1 MRDEKAWCES
11 VAGELGDEWSQAGA
25 PDGFGPVELCRVEL
39 GLRLLELITPS
50 ADATDA
56 YVLFGGYAFAQRAGL
71 AQQPWQRM
79 ALAAARHLLWQFRRR
94 AWRQALD
101 SYRLVSDRLR
111 AYELPPDG
119 TAGGPRPVVPMVAGR
134 RMDVYDQALTQLPSL
149 VTRALKPAP
158 AGTSSFQERRRI
170 ASVTIPEELVFANPP
185 GHDLAAGRPGGGEPL
200 SVCRAE
206 LCATARWM
214 DEREREVGV
223 QHPGHWEQ
231 RLEGV
236 RFAPRDAAGM
246 DYTEADEV
254 ELAGMVHL
262 AGMVGAGKST
272 FMILVAVWAAR
283 RAIPLRTT
291 LVVGDVA
298 EQLRLCGLFDLLG
311 IAVAPVLGATTRE
324 QHVQRLH
331 RRLSARG
338 LDNLLDHD
346 DPGFDLLSIACP
358 VSGLRGIE
366 GDPLEYRDAPCTRLH
381 PEPQRGAAEPET
393 VVLEQWA
400 PDRSAV
406 APRMSH
412 AQDRLPGRP
421 HGCPLWAE
429 CPRHAAARAQVDALI
444 WVANPASLV
453 QSQVPAHLNEERLRQ
468 LELAC
473 LRSDLIF
480 VDEADSV
487 QMALDRLFTPSGT
500 LVRPDTDSWLDQ
512 LNRYKIE
519 ELSRRAR
526 LPLTDSQVAQ
536 WNRALGTVTLAVD
549 PLCAL
554 LIKNEDLRE
563 WADPAYFSP
572 WTLQQSLLDDLFR
585 EVTQRY
591 RESVRGQAAQ
601 EASAADD
608 TATDSADL
616 YEGYDDVAQE
626 PGPSSHLALSPV
638 RRLLEDAWDTFRDD
652 PFGEG
657 EALDPLSRVLADTAD
672 ALLHHMAA
680 GRTKERVRKLAG
692 QLVDQVKEEVRTEQP
707 AAATPPPE
715 PTQDWW
721 DALCLRL
728 SFLLLL
734 STLHHRLER
743 LTFLWPQVE
752 AALRLDSQG
761 RELARRVPLDYAPL
775 VPEAP
780 MGNILGYQYLP
791 DGEERDDAGR
801 RGGTLRFFRCA
812 GVGRELLLNLNSLGA
827 DPATGLGGPHVVL
840 MSGTSWAGESSRAHV
855 RVPVSLVLKP
865 TDASLAAVART
876 SFATRFLYDRD
887 GRPMSLSGTPPRDRL
902 AQAVAM
908 ARRLGEPGLGGTS
921 VLGQEISR
929 IPETTRRRALIL
941 VGSYREATAV
951 AEALHRFDAW
961 RGKVSVLIPDDEAR
975 GRGGPAG
982 TAPGQPDETPAMLRR
997 GDVARF
1003 ADDDTAEVL
1012 VAPLLAVERGHNILN
1027 EEGKAAF
1034 GTALFLVRPHPRPD
1048 DLDLSVFAVNDWLSG
1063 MLRDE
1068 PRRDSLD
1075 GPHTLTEL
1083 MEKEGSLDEAA
1094 RALRHQGR
1102 REWRRLLN
1110 RRYAYN
1116 SLPAWEKRAFAWDQ
1130 LVTLWQVIGR
1140 LVRGGVP
1147 ARVVFVDAAFSP
1159 RLARQLAP
1167 GSTGQ
1172 PSSVSDVPGTDGL
1185 LHALGGILD
1194 PYLTD
1199 RPRAEQAEPDSAS
1212 PHPDAAARALVRLLY
1227 QPFYNALS
1235 TMTHR

>member
-1 MRDEKAWCES
+1 MRDEKSWCQP
-11 VAGELGDEWSQAGA
+11 VAEELKDEWTGAGA

-39 GLRLLELITPS
+39 GLRLLEQLAPT
-50 ADATDA
+50 ADAADA
-56 YVLFGGYAFAQRAGL
+56 YVLFGGYPFAQRAGL
-71 AQQPWQRM
+71 ARQPRQRM
-79 ALAAARHLLWQFRRR
+79 ALAAARHLLWPLRRR

-101 SYRLVSDRLR
+101 AYRMVSTRLR
-111 AYELPPDG
+111 AYELPPAG
-119 TAGGPRPVVPMVAGR
+119 TTGGPRPVVPMVAGH
-134 RMDVYDQALTQLPSL
+134 RMDVYDQTLTQLPRL

-158 AGTSSFQERRRI
+158 AGTSSFQERRRN

-185 GHDLAAGRPGGGEPL
+185 GHDLTTGRLGDGEPL
-200 SVCRAE
+200 TVRRGE
-206 LCATARWM
+206 LRTTARWM
-214 DEREREVGV
+214 DEREREAGV
-223 QHPGHWEQ
+223 PHPGRWEQ
-231 RLEGV
+231 RLAGV
-236 RFAPRDAAGM
+236 RFAPRDATGTN
-246 DYTEADEV
+246 YTEADQV
-254 ELAGMVHL
+254 ELDGMVHL

-272 FMILVAVWAAR
+272 FMTLVAVWAAR
-283 RAIPLRTT
+283 RDKPLRTT

-298 EQLRLCGLFDLLG
+298 EQLRLCALFDVLD
-311 IAVAPVLGATTRE
+311 IAAAPVLGATTRE
-324 QHVQRLH
+324 QHAQRLH
-331 RRLSARG
+331 RRLAARG

-346 DPGFDLLSIACP
+346 DPGFDLLSTACP
-358 VSGLRGIE
+358 VSGLRGAE
-366 GDPLEYRDAPCTRLH
+366 GDPLQYRDAPCTRLH
-381 PEPQRGAAEPET
+381 PEPQRGTPEPET
-393 VVLEQWA
+393 VVLEEWV
-400 PDRSAV
+400 PDSRAT
-406 APRMSH
+406 APRLSDTP
-412 AQDRLPGRP
+412 DRLPGRP

-429 CPRHAAARAQVDALI
+429 CPRHAAARAQVDALV

-453 QSQVPAHLNEERLRQ
+453 QSQVPAHLNDERLRQ

-487 QMALDRLFTPSGT
+487 QMTLDRLFTPSGT

-526 LPLTDSQVAQ
+526 LPLTDGQVAQ
-536 WNRALGTVTLAVD
+536 WNRALGAVTLAVD

-554 LIKNEDLRE
+554 LIKDEDLRT

-572 WTLQQSLLDDLFR
+572 WTLQQNLLDDLFR
-585 EVTQRY
+585 DVTR
-591 RESVRGQAAQ
+591 RHRPEAARQ
-601 EASAADD
+601 VSSADD
-608 TATDSADL
+608 AAVDSAGL
-616 YEGYDDVAQE
+616 YEGYDDVAHE
-626 PGPSSHLALSPV
+626 PGLAPHLVLSPA
-638 RRLLEDAWDTFRDD
+638 RRLLEDAWDAFRDD

-657 EALDPLSRVLADTAD
+657 DALVPLARLLVDTAD

-680 GRTKERVRKLAG
+680 GRTRERVRELAG
-692 QLVDQVKEEVRTEQP
+692 RLVDQVREEVRAQQP
-707 AAATPPPE
+707 APAAPASEPPK
-715 PTQDWW
+715 DWW
-721 DALCLRL
+721 DALSLRL

-743 LTFLWPQVE
+743 LTFLWPHVE

-761 RELARRVPLDYAPL
+761 KELARRVPLDYAPL

-827 DPATGLGGPHVVL
+827 DPSTGRGGPHVVL
-840 MSGTSWAGESSRAHV
+840 MSGTSWAGESSRAHI

-865 TDASLAAVART
+865 TDTSLAAVART

-908 ARRLGEPGLGGTS
+908 ARRLGEPGPGGTS

-929 IPETTRRRALIL
+929 ISETTRRRALIL
-941 VGSYREATAV
+941 VGSYREAEAV

-961 RGKVSVLIPDDEAR
+961 RGKVSALIRDDEAR
-975 GRGGPAG
+975 GVGGLIG
-982 TAPGQPDETPAMLRR
+982 TASGQPDDSPATLRR

-1034 GTALFLVRPHPRPD
+1034 GTALFLARPHPRPD

-1068 PRRDSLD
+1068 PRSDDLD

-1083 MEKEGSLDEAA
+1083 WEKEGSFDAAA

-1110 RRYAYN
+1110 RRYAYS

-1147 ARVVFVDAAFSP
+1147 ARVVFVDAAFAP

-1167 GSTGQ
+1167 GSTGE
-1172 PSSVSDVPGTDGL
+1172 PARATVTPGTDGL
-1185 LHALGGILD
+1185 LHALGGILN
-1194 PYLTD
+1194 PYLSD
-1199 RPRAEQAEPDSAS
+1199 LPRNEQAPLDGAPPQPD
-1212 PHPDAAARALVRLLY
+1212 PAARALVRLLY
-1227 QPFYNALS
+1227 QPFYNALCTIS
-1235 TMTHR
+1235 HR

>member
-1 MRDEKAWCES
+1 MRDEKAWCEA
-11 VAGELGDEWSQAGA
+11 VAGELRDEWPEAGA

-39 GLRLLELITPS
+39 GLRLLERLAPT
-50 ADATDA
+50 ADAVDA
-56 YVLFGGYAFAQRAGL
+56 YALFGGYPFAQHAGL
-71 AQQPWQRM
+71 AQHPWQRT
-79 ALAAARHLLWQFRRR
+79 ALAAARHLLWPLRRR
-94 AWRQALD
+94 AWQQALD
-101 SYRLVSDRLR
+101 AYRSVANRLR
-111 AYELPPDG
+111 AYELPPVG
-119 TAGGPRPVVPMVAGR
+119 TTGGPRPVVPMVAGR
-134 RMDVYDQALTQLPSL
+134 RMDIYDQALSRLPDL

-158 AGTSSFQERRRI
+158 AGTSSFQERRRN
-170 ASVTIPEELVFANPP
+170 ASVTIPEELVRANPP

-206 LCATARWM
+206 LRATARWM
-214 DEREREVGV
+214 DEAEREAEVP
-223 QHPGHWEQ
+223 HPGHWEQ

-236 RFAPRDAAGM
+236 RFAPWNAAGT

-283 RAIPLRTT
+283 REIPLRTT

-298 EQLRLCGLFDLLG
+298 EQLRLCSLFEALD
-311 IAVAPVLGATTRE
+311 IAVAPVLGTTTRE

-338 LDNLLDHD
+338 FDNLLDHD
-346 DPGFDLLSIACP
+346 DPGFDLLSTACA
-358 VSGLRGIE
+358 VSGLRGVD
-366 GDPLEYRDAPCTRLH
+366 GDPLQYRDAPCTRLH
-381 PEPQRGAAEPET
+381 PEPQRGPAEPES
-393 VVLEQWA
+393 VVLEQWT
-400 PDRSAV
+400 PDRRNT
-406 APRMSH
+406 APRQAH
-412 AQDRLPGRP
+412 APDRLPGRQ

-453 QSQVPAHLNEERLRQ
+453 QSQVPAQLNDERLRQ

-526 LPLTDSQVAQ
+526 LPLTDGQVAQ

-554 LIKNEDLRE
+554 LIKDENLRE

-585 EVTQRY
+585 DVTRRH
-591 RESVRGQAAQ
+591 REGEQYQVER
-601 EASAADD
+601 EASAAADM
-608 TATDSADL
+608 AEDSADL
-616 YEGYDDVAQE
+616 YEGYDDVAHE
-626 PGPSSHLALSPV
+626 PGPSPHLALSPA
-638 RRLLEDAWDTFRDD
+638 RRLLEAAWDAFRDD

-657 EALDPLSRVLADTAD
+657 DAADPLTGVFTDTAD

-680 GRTKERVRKLAG
+680 GRTRDRVRELAG
-692 QLVDQVKEEVRTEQP
+692 QLVDRVTEEVRAEQP
-707 AAATPPPE
+707 AFTTPPPE
-715 PTQDWW
+715 PTKDWW
-721 DALCLRL
+721 DVLCLRL

-743 LTFLWPQVE
+743 LTFLWPHVE

-827 DPATGLGGPHVVL
+827 DPATGRGGPHVVL

-865 TDASLAAVART
+865 TDVSLAAVART

-887 GRPMSLSGTPPRDRL
+887 ERPMSLSGTPPRDRL
-902 AQAVAM
+902 AQAVAI
-908 ARRLGEPGLGGTS
+908 ARRLGEPGPGGSS

-941 VGSYREATAV
+941 VGSYREAAAV

-961 RGKVSVLIPDDEAR
+961 RGKVSALIPDDEAH
-975 GRGGPAG
+975 GSGVPAG
-982 TAPGQPDETPAMLRR
+982 TAPGQQDETPTTLRR

-1063 MLRDE
+1063 MLRDQ
-1068 PRRDSLD
+1068 PRRDTLE

-1083 MEKEGSLDEAA
+1083 MEKAGSLDEAA
-1094 RALRHQGR
+1094 GALRQQGR

-1110 RRYAYN
+1110 RRYAYS

-1172 PSSVSDVPGTDGL
+1172 PSSGTDVPSTDGL
-1185 LHALGGILD
+1185 LHALAGILD

-1199 RPRAEQAEPDSAS
+1199 RPDTAP
-1212 PHPDAAARALVRLLY
+1212 PHPDPAARSLVRLLY
-1227 QPFYNALS
+1227 QPFYNALR

>member
-1 MRDEKAWCES
+1 MRDEKVWCES
-11 VAGELGDEWSQAGA
+11 VAGELRDEWSVAGA
-25 PDGFGPVELCRVEL
+25 PDGFGPIELCRVEL
-39 GLRLLELITPS
+39 GLRLLELLAPT

-56 YVLFGGYAFAQRAGL
+56 YVLFGGYPFAQRAGM
-71 AQQPWQRM
+71 AQEPWQRV
-79 ALAAARHLLWQFRRR
+79 ALAAARHLLWSLRRR

-101 SYRLVSDRLR
+101 AYRLVSTRLR
-111 AYELPPDG
+111 AYELPPAG

-134 RMDVYDQALTQLPSL
+134 RMDIYDQALTQLPGL
-149 VTRALKPAP
+149 ATRALKPAP
-158 AGTSSFQERRRI
+158 AGTSSFQERRRN
-170 ASVTIPEELVFANPP
+170 ASVTIPEDLVFANPP

-200 SVCRAE
+200 SVRRGE
-206 LCATARWM
+206 LRTTARWM
-214 DEREREVGV
+214 DVREREAEVP
-223 QHPGHWEQ
+223 HPGHWEQ

-236 RFAPRDAAGM
+236 KFAPRDTAGT
-246 DYTEADEV
+246 DYAEADEI
-254 ELAGMVHL
+254 ELAEMVHL
-262 AGMVGAGKST
+262 VGMVGAGKST
-272 FMILVAVWAAR
+272 FMVLVAVWAAR
-283 RAIPLRTT
+283 RKIPLRTT

-298 EQLRLCGLFDLLG
+298 EQLRLCALFDALG
-311 IAVAPVLGATTRE
+311 IAAAPVLGTTTRE
-324 QHVQRLH
+324 QHLQRLH
-331 RRLSARG
+331 RRLAARG

-346 DPGFDLLSIACP
+346 DPGFDLLSTACP

-381 PEPQRGAAEPET
+381 PEPRRGTTEPET
-393 VVLEQWA
+393 VVLEEWA
-400 PDRSAV
+400 PDRRAD
-406 APRMSH
+406 APRLPDTP
-412 AQDRLPGRP
+412 DRLPGRP

-453 QSQVPAHLNEERLRQ
+453 QSQVPAHLNDERLRQ

-526 LPLTDSQVAQ
+526 LPLTDGQVAQ

-554 LIKNEDLRE
+554 LIKDEDLRK

-572 WTLQQSLLDDLFR
+572 WTLQQNLLDDLFR
-585 EVTQRY
+585 DVTRRY
-591 RESVRGQAAQ
+591 REGPATR

-608 TATDSADL
+608 TALDSAEL
-616 YEGYDDVAQE
+616 YEGYDDVALE
-626 PGPSSHLALSPV
+626 PGPSPHISLSPA
-638 RRLLEDAWDTFRDD
+638 RRLLEEAWDAFRDD

-657 EALDPLSRVLADTAD
+657 DALGRLTRELADTAD

-680 GRTKERVRKLAG
+680 GRTKERVRELAG
-692 QLVDQVKEEVRTEQP
+692 QLVAEVTEEVRAEQP
-707 AAATPPPE
+707 AAASPPPE
-715 PTQDWW
+715 PTKDWW

-743 LTFLWPQVE
+743 LTFLWPHVE

-761 RELARRVPLDYAPL
+761 KELARRVPLDYAPL

-812 GVGRELLLNLNSLGA
+812 GVGRELLLNLNSVGA
-827 DPATGLGGPHVVL
+827 DPATGRGGPHVVL

-876 SFATRFLYDRD
+876 SFATRFLYDHD
-887 GRPMSLSGTPPRDRL
+887 GRPMSLSGTPPRNRI

-941 VGSYREATAV
+941 VGSYREAAAV

-961 RGKVSVLIPDDEAR
+961 RGKVSALIPDDEAR
-975 GRGGPAG
+975 GSGGPTG
-982 TAPGQPDETPAMLRR
+982 TAPGQPDEIPATLRR

-1083 MEKEGSLDEAA
+1083 WKKEGSLDKAA
-1094 RALRHQGR
+1094 RALRYLGR

-1110 RRYAYN
+1110 RRYAYS
-1116 SLPAWEKRAFAWDQ
+1116 SLSAWEKRAFAWDQ

-1167 GSTGQ
+1167 GGTGE
-1172 PSSVSDVPGTDGL
+1172 PSCVTDVPGTDGL

-1194 PYLTD
+1194 PYLMD
-1199 RPRAEQAEPDSAS
+1199 RTRIEQAEPDAVPS
-1212 PHPDAAARALVRLLY
+1212 HPDSAARALVRLLY
-1227 QPFYNALS
+1227 QPFYNALR
-1235 TMTHR
+1235 TITHR